1 MDRKLTP
8 VECEELL
15 RQAKP
20 LLETIYDSIANI
32 WQALNAFVAQ
42 MLEDPKI
49 RAALRENPDLKCL
62 FNGA

>member
-1 MDRKLTP
+1 VDRKLTP
-8 VECEELL
+8 VEYEELL

>member
-1 MDRKLTP
+1 MERKLTP
-8 VECEELL
+8 AECEELL
-15 RQAKP
+15 RWMKP
-20 LLETIYDSIANI
+20 LLETIYDSIASI
-32 WQALNAFVAQ
+32 EQALNAFVAQ